1 MKKIVSILIFCIF
14 ILSCKEKQE
23 TRLTKSISIG
33 NLLEIDVPERMKFK
47 EEKGI
52 DSYVAYLIGEKNDT
66 FHIEYGKK
74 GIIFD
79 LHSVSPP
86 IFPLNQRE
94 TVIKASGREP
104 SPDEVIFSKYPDE
117 DREQK
122 IFDRDYFLYD
132 TINQIVVKIVQPK
145 KLGNGITGLYI
156 PELRNGNSFSIYAKN
171 LDSISHRNALMMFRT
186 LSYK

>member
-1 MKKIVSILIFCIF
+1 MRKILVIQVFLVFIF
-14 ILSCKEKQE
+14 SCNEKQE
-23 TRLTKSISIG
+23 TRLTNSITIG
-33 NLLEIDVPERMKFK
+33 NLLTIDVPERMKFK

-74 GIIFD
+74 GVIFD
-79 LHSVSPP
+79 LYSVSPP

-94 TVIKASGREP
+94 TIIKTSGREP
-104 SPDEVIFSKYPDE
+104 SPEEVIFSKYPDE

-122 IFDRDYFLYD
+122 IFDKDYFLYD

-145 KLGNGITGLYI
+145 KIGNGITGLYI

-171 LDSISHRNALMMFRT
+171 LDSISYREALMMFRT